1 MMYKKIWL
9 LGTVIGS
16 LLVVGLPVS
25 QADEGVSQALSDKL
39 KPLFGEAPDA
49 VNTTPI
55 PGVYEAVFGTE
66 MIYVSADG
74 RYFISGD
81 MIDGQSRKNLSEN
94 ARSAAR
100 KAELVA
106 AGEKKTIDFKAKGEE
121 KHVLSVFTD
130 VDCPFCEKLH
140 QEVPKLN
147 ELGVTVRYYA
157 YPRAGIGSPTYRK
170 MVNVWCADNQ
180 QEAMTKV
187 KSGET
192 LEDKNCDNPV
202 ADDYALG
209 QKVGVTGTP
218 ALIAGNGTLI
228 PGYRPADDLFNMLE
242 SMSN

>member
-1 MMYKKIWL
+1 MYKKILL
-9 LGTVIGS
+9 LGAVIGS
-16 LLVVGLPVS
+16 LLMAGVS
-25 QADEGVSQALSDKL
+25 QADENVAQTLSAKL
-39 KPLFGEAPDA
+39 KPLFGEVPDA

-94 ARSAAR
+94 ARAAAR

-106 AGEKKTIDFKAKGEE
+106 AGEEKTIDFKAKGDE
-121 KHVLSVFTD
+121 KYVLSVFTD

-140 QEVPKLN
+140 TEVPKLN

-157 YPRAGIGSPTYRK
+157 YPRAGIGSNTYKK
-170 MVNVWCADNQ
+170 MVSVWCAEDQ
-180 QEAMTKV
+180 QDAMTKV
-187 KSGET
+187 KSGQTIEEKT
-192 LEDKNCDNPV
+192 CDNPV

-228 PGYRPADDLFNMLE
+228 PGYRPANDLFSMLE